1 MSSIIRI
8 KRSGSSGAP
17 SPGLAAGELAYS
29 FASNAVS
36 GFDRLYIG
44 TGTETNGIATGLAI
58 IGGKYY
64 TDMMAHAKGTLTA
77 SSALIADSNKKL
89 DNLKVDNLDLNGNT
103 LISTDANGDINI
115 TPDGTGSTRIKNL
128 VASAQIITNL
138 TATRVPYVGPSST
151 LTDSG
156 NFTWNNSQNTLNV
169 TGIITIDNLQ
179 LDGNTL
185 SATNLNG
192 DITLTPAGV
201 GSVIVSTTKAL
212 VIPVGQSSERPTTGN
227 SGLVAG
233 AIRYNTTITQFE
245 GYSGTNWASL
255 GGVKSVDGLTYISAE
270 LTPGASDDTL
280 RFYSNDVLQMS
291 LDTNSLD
298 ISNTVGTTNFN
309 ANTTSTTTANG
320 AVVIVGG
327 VGIGGQLNV
336 GGLVNKFTGT
346 TESTSTDTGALVVT
360 GGVGIGKNLNVEGNA
375 YVKGSFTV
383 AAEGTPSA
391 VNIEAST
398 LNLQSTQNATLGVST
413 NSATSYTLTLDA
425 VNSGAGNAHLDINVD
440 NTFTLDATAISIDA
454 TDDSNFTVTAN
465 SSSTK
470 TLAIDS
476 INTGTGEA
484 RITLGSTST
493 DKLYLKTDATTGL
506 IDIATATVTSTA
518 TDTNINS
525 NTIDIVT
532 SGASDVTN
540 LTTTDFNVNA
550 DTVDI
555 IGKNGSANSTV
566 NITGQL
572 NVDNLR
578 IDGNTI
584 SSTDGSNVIYIDPA
598 PVNDN
603 AGTLIIKGNLQVD
616 GTTTTIN
623 STQVTIDDPIF
634 VLGGDTAPATDDNLD
649 RGIIYRW
656 YNSAAKIGFFG
667 LDDSAQEFVF
677 IPDAVDT
684 SSVITGT
691 LGNVAFGNLRL
702 DAQTASTTTTS
713 GTLKVDGGVG
723 ITGQLN
729 VGGTV
734 NKFTSSQDT
743 SSVTTG
749 ALVISGGVGINK
761 SLYIGDNITGSG
773 DYSLGTLSIID
784 NFEMDGGTY

>member
-29 FASNAVS
+29 FAPGSVQGN
-36 GFDRLYIG
+36 DRLYIG
-44 TGTETNGIATGLAI
+44 TGTETNGIASGLAI
-58 IGGKYY
+58 VGGKYY
-64 TDMMAHAKGTLTA
+64 TDMMGHAKGTLTA

-103 LISTDANGDINI
+103 LISTDTNGDINI

-138 TATRVPYVGPSST
+138 TATRVPYVGVNST
-151 LTDSG
+151 LTDSN
-156 NFTWNNSQNTLNV
+156 NFTWNNAQNTLNV
-169 TGIITIDNLQ
+169 TGVVTVDNLQ

-212 VIPVGQSSERPTTGN
+212 VIPVGQSGERPTTGN

-270 LTPGASDDTL
+270 LTPAASDDTL

-309 ANTTSTTTANG
+309 ANTTSTTTASG

-346 TESTSTDTGALVVT
+346 TESTSTDTGTVIVT
-360 GGVGIGKNLNVEGNA
+360 GGVGIGGRLNVEGNT

-383 AAEGTPSA
+383 AAEGVPSA

-398 LNLQSTQNATLGVST
+398 LNLQSTQDATIGVST
-413 NSATSYTLTLDA
+413 NSSTSYTLTLDA
-425 VNSGAGNAHLDINVD
+425 VNSGSGNAHLDINVD

-465 SSSTK
+465 SSSDK

-484 RITLGSTST
+484 RITVGTVST
-493 DKLYLKTDATTGL
+493 DKLYLKTNATTGL
-506 IDIATATVTSTA
+506 IDVAAATITSTA
-518 TDTNINS
+518 IDTNVNS
-525 NTIDIVT
+525 DSIDIVT
-532 SGASDVTN
+532 TGSSDVTN
-540 LTTTDFNVNA
+540 LTTADFNVNA
-550 DTVDI
+550 NTVDI

-578 IDGNTI
+578 LDGNVI
-584 SSTDGSNVIYIDPA
+584 SSVDGSNTITIDPA
-598 PVNDN
+598 PTNDN
-603 AGTLIIKGNLQVD
+603 GGLLIIKGNLQVD
-616 GTTTTIN
+616 GTTTTVN
-623 STQVTIDDPIF
+623 STTVTIDDPIF
-634 VLGGDTAPATDDNLD
+634 TLGGDTAPEADDNLD
-649 RGIIYRW
+649 RGILYRW
-656 YNSAAKIGFFG
+656 YDTGAKIGFFG

-677 IPDAVDT
+677 IPNATDT
-684 SSVITGT
+684 GSVLTGT

-702 DAQTASTTTTS
+702 DGATASTDTTS
-713 GTLKVDGGVG
+713 GTLKVGGGVG

-734 NKFTSSQDT
+734 NKFTSGEDT

-773 DYSLGTLSIID
+773 DYSLGTLSIIN

>member
-29 FASNAVS
+29 FAPGSVQGN
-36 GFDRLYIG
+36 DRLYIG
-44 TGTETNGIATGLAI
+44 TGTETNGIASGLAI
-58 IGGKYY
+58 VGGKYY
-64 TDMMAHAKGTLTA
+64 TDMMGHAKGTLTA

-103 LISTDANGDINI
+103 IISTNTDGDIYI

-138 TATRVPYVGPSST
+138 TTARVPYVGANST

-156 NFTWNNSQNTLNV
+156 NFTWNNLQNTLNV
-169 TGIITIDNLQ
+169 TGILTVDNLQ

-201 GSVIVSTTKAL
+201 GSVIVSSSKAL
-212 VIPVGQSSERPTTGN
+212 VVPVGQSSERPTTGN

-233 AIRYNTTITQFE
+233 AIRYNTTISQFE

-270 LTPGASDDTL
+270 LNPGDSDDTL
-280 RFYSNDVLQMS
+280 RFYSNGVLQMS

-320 AVVIVGG
+320 AVVIAGG
-327 VGIGGQLNV
+327 VGIAGQLNV
-336 GGLVNKFTGT
+336 GGSVNKFTGA
-346 TESTSTDTGALVVT
+346 TESTSTDTGTVVVT
-360 GGVGIGKNLNVEGNA
+360 GGVGIGGNLNVEGNG
-375 YVKGSFTV
+375 YIKGSFTV
-383 AAEGTPSA
+383 AADGTPSA

-413 NSATSYTLTLDA
+413 NSSTTYTLTIDA
-425 VNSGAGNAHLDINVD
+425 VNAGAGNANLDVNVD
-440 NTFTLDATAISIDA
+440 NAFTLDAQGISIDA

-465 SSSTK
+465 SSSDK

-484 RITLGSTST
+484 RITVGTTST
-493 DKLYLKTDATTGL
+493 DKVYVKTNASTGL
-506 IDIATATVTSTA
+506 IDLAASTVTSTA
-518 TDTNINS
+518 IDTNINS
-525 NTIDIVT
+525 DSIDIVT
-532 SGASDVTN
+532 TGSSDVAN
-540 LTTTDFNVNA
+540 LTTADFNINA
-550 DTVDI
+550 NTVDI

-566 NITGQL
+566 TITGQL
-572 NVDNLR
+572 NVDNIR
-578 IDGNTI
+578 VDGNTI

-598 PVNDN
+598 PTNDN
-603 AGTLIIKGNLQVD
+603 GGTLIVKGNLQVD

-634 VLGGDTAPATDDNLD
+634 VLGGDTAPASDDNLD

-656 YNSAAKIGFFG
+656 YDSVGKIGFFG

-691 LGNVAFGNLRL
+691 LGNVAFGKLRL
-702 DAQTASTTTTS
+702 DAQVASTDTTS

-734 NKFTSSQDT
+734 NKFTSTQDT